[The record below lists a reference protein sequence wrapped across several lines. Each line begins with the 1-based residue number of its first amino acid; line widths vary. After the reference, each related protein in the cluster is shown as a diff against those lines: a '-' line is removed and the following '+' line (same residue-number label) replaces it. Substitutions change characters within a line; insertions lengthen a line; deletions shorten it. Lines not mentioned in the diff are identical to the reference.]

1 MHPLNSPQQSSAER
15 RPLRMLLVDDDP
27 EYVLLVERA
36 LVPSA
41 GPLEIDHVDTFGAAL
56 ARQERDPADVVLLDL
71 SLPDSPAE
79 STTKHLRHL
88 TRSAVV
94 FVLTVREERSVALEA
109 LASGAEDFFIK
120 DQLDPN
126 TLAAVLQNAADR
138 RRRGEARML
147 DRCMG
152 SDEFRA
158 ELRSRIG
165 NLGAGES
172 MSLTIVQLDEF
183 DAQREIWGEPWA
195 HRILRSTA
203 ESLSQTAGDTDS
215 IVARMG
221 ESSFAV
227 LTSGSRECRLPEI
240 VLGDGDRISAS
251 HGTVRVPADGRH
263 SVSLVALAQQRAS
276 ESFDGCLEGARL
288 RLATKTID
296 RELRGSPVPAR
307 S

>member
-1 MHPLNSPQQSSAER
+1 MHPRTHSQQSNTGSK
-15 RPLRMLLVDDDP
+15 PLRMLLVDDDP

-36 LVPSA
+36 LSPSEA
-41 GPLEIDHVDTFGAAL
+41 PIEIDHVDTFGAAL

-79 STTKHLRHL
+79 STTKHVRHL
-88 TRSAVV
+88 TRTALV

-109 LASGAEDFFIK
+109 LSSGAEDYFIK
-120 DQLDPN
+120 DQLDPT
-126 TLAAVLQNAADR
+126 TLGAVLQSAVQR
-138 RRRGEARML
+138 RQRGESRML

-165 NLGAGES
+165 NLAAGES
-172 MSLTIVQLDEF
+172 MSLTIVELDEF
-183 DAQREIWGEPWA
+183 DAQRETWGEPWA

-203 ESLSQTAGDTDS
+203 ESLSQAAGGADS

-227 LTSGSRECRLPEI
+227 LTSGGRECLMPEI
-240 VLGDGDRISAS
+240 VFGGGDRVRAS
-251 HGTVRVPADGRH
+251 HGTVRVPEDGRH

-276 ESFDGCLEGARL
+276 ESLDRCLA
-288 RLATKTID
+288 
-296 RELRGSPVPAR
+296 GSPIGLSTKAIDPEFRGATVPVR